1 MGDPKLR
8 EKRLMEF
15 WSTKLHIDE
24 DLYKEAKYHAVKLI
38 KQMKSQFYKE
48 KLKENVCNSK
58 ELWKALKSLGSPSK
72 KGTTSNICLKKDEKL
87 CFDDKTDSNTFKE
100 FFCNLASDLV
110 AKLPPPSN
118 KFGLDTVRNC
128 YQDILGFLPFK
139 FKFSN
144 VTEDLV
150 PQLLKDMNIDKAA
163 GIDNLSGKFL

>member
-24 DLYKEAKYHAVKLI
+24 DFYKEAKYHAVKLI

-48 KLKENVCNSK
+48 KLKENVCKPK
-58 ELWKALKSLGSPSK
+58 ELWKALKSLGSLS

-87 CFDDKTDSNTFKE
+87 CFDDKTNSNTFKE

-110 AKLPPPSN
+110 AKLPPLLIN
-118 KFGLDTVRNC
+118 LD
-128 YQDILGFLPFK
+128 
-139 FKFSN
+139 
-144 VTEDLV
+144 
-150 PQLLKDMNIDKAA
+150 
-163 GIDNLSGKFL
+163 